1 MSIVMS
7 EDHATQDITPWLRN
21 MKSPRTSQSPAQ
33 YAQWLHAE
41 ELEHHAKW
49 PERVMLFLA
58 GAFVAALVL
67 VSIMQPVHA
76 ARRDC
81 CGPTNVEV
89 K

>member
-7 EDHATQDITPWLRN
+7 EDHATQDLTPWLRN
-21 MKSPRTSQSPAQ
+21 MHTPRTSQSPAQ

-41 ELEHHAKW
+41 ELEHHARW

-58 GAFVAALVL
+58 GVFVGGVL
-67 VSIMQPVHA
+67 LSQILP
-76 ARRDC
+76 
-81 CGPTNVEV
+81 